1 MLAKKLRHAAVYG
14 LLAASTI
21 FASSASASTVAISEW
36 MYNGDEFIEFTNLTN
51 AAVDFTG
58 WSYDD
63 DSRNAGIVSLS
74 AFGLVASG
82 ESVILAESAASDFR
96 SNWGLSASTK
106 IIGGN
111 SVNLGRNDEIN
122 LYNASNTLVDRL
134 SYGDGNFS
142 GTIRTQNISGN
153 PNSLSVLDQDSVVA
167 GWTLS
172 LVGDSFASF
181 TSISGGF
188 IGNPG
193 KFALAPAAV
202 PVPAAFPMM
211 LSALAAFSL
220 SRKKRA

>member
-1 MLAKKLRHAAVYG
+1 MLTKKLNHVALGV
-14 LLAASTI
+14 LAASAL
-21 FASSASASTVAISEW
+21 FGSSASASTVAITEW

-63 DSRNAGIVSLS
+63 DSRVAGTVSLS

-96 SNWGLSASTK
+96 LSWGLSASTK

-111 SVNLGRNDEIN
+111 TVNLGRNDEIN
-122 LYNASNTLVDRL
+122 IYNASNSLVDRL
-134 SYGDGNFS
+134 TYGDGNFS
-142 GTIRTQNISGN
+142 GTIRTQNTSGN
-153 PNSLSVLDQDSVVA
+153 PNSLSVLDQDSVTA
-167 GWTLS
+167 GWSLS
-172 LVGDSFASF
+172 ALNDSFGSYASVPA
-181 TSISGGF
+181 GF

-202 PVPAAFPMM
+202 PIPAAFPMM

>member
-1 MLAKKLRHAAVYG
+1 MLTKKLSHVAFGVF
-14 LLAASTI
+14 AASAL
-21 FASSASASTVAISEW
+21 FGSSASASTVAITEW

-63 DSRNAGIVSLS
+63 DSRAAGTVSLS

-82 ESVILAESAASDFR
+82 ESVILAESNASDFR

-122 LYNASNTLVDRL
+122 LFNASNTLVDRL
-134 SYGDGNFS
+134 SYGDGNFLN
-142 GTIRTQNISGN
+142 TIRTLNISGN
-153 PNSLSVLDQDSVVA
+153 PNSLSVLDQDSVAA

-172 LVGDSFASF
+172 AVNDSFGSYASA
-181 TSISGGF
+181 TGGF
-188 IGNPG
+188 IANPG

>member
-1 MLAKKLRHAAVYG
+1 MPAKKFSPAAVCG
-14 LLAASTI
+14 FLSASVL
-21 FASSASASTVAISEW
+21 FASSVSASTVAITEW

-63 DSRNAGIVSLS
+63 DSRTAGTVSLS
-74 AFGLVASG
+74 ALGLVAPG
-82 ESVILAESAASDFR
+82 ESVILAERNAIDFR
-96 SNWGLSASTK
+96 SNWGLSASIK

-122 LYNASNTLVDRL
+122 LYNASNSLVDRL
-134 SYGDGNFS
+134 TYGDGNFP
-142 GTIRTQNISGN
+142 GTIRTQNVSGN
-153 PNSLSVLDQDSVVA
+153 PESLTILDQDDVSTA
-167 GWTLS
+167 WLLS
-172 LVGDSFASF
+172 SVGDDFASY
-181 TSISGGF
+181 TSVTGGF

-202 PVPAAFPMM
+202 PVPAALPMM

-220 SRKKRA
+220 SRKKRT

>member
-1 MLAKKLRHAAVYG
+1 MLTKKMSHGAFG
-14 LLAASTI
+14 LLAASTL
-21 FASSASASTVAISEW
+21 FASSVSASTVAITEW

-51 AAVDFTG
+51 TAVDFNG

-63 DSRNAGIVSLS
+63 DSRTAGVVNLS

-82 ESVILAESAASDFR
+82 ESVILTESDASTFR
-96 SNWGLSASTK
+96 SNWGLSTSTK

-111 SVNLGRNDEIN
+111 LVNLGRNDEIN
-122 LYNASNTLVDRL
+122 LYNSLNTLVDRL
-134 SYGDGNFS
+134 SFGDGNFP

-153 PNSLSVLDQDSVVA
+153 PNGLSVLDQDSVTA

-172 LVGDSFASF
+172 TVNDSFGSYASL
-181 TSISGGF
+181 SGGF

-193 KFALAPAAV
+193 KFALPPAAV

-220 SRKKRA
+220 SRKRSA

>member
-1 MLAKKLRHAAVYG
+1 MLTKKLNHVALGV
-14 LLAASTI
+14 LAASAL
-21 FASSASASTVAISEW
+21 FGSSASASTVAITEW

-63 DSRNAGIVSLS
+63 DSRVAGTVSLS

-82 ESVILAESAASDFR
+82 ESVILAESDASAFR

-111 SVNLGRNDEIN
+111 TVNLGRNDEIN
-122 LYNASNTLVDRL
+122 IYNAFNTLVDRL
-134 SYGDGNFS
+134 TYGDGNFS

-153 PNSLSVLDQDSVVA
+153 PNSLSVLDQDTVTA
-167 GWTLS
+167 GWSLS
-172 LVGDSFASF
+172 ALNDSFGSYASV
-181 TSISGGF
+181 SGGF
-188 IGNPG
+188 VGNPG

-202 PVPAAFPMM
+202 PIPAAFPMM

>member
-1 MLAKKLRHAAVYG
+1 MLSKKFSRAAYG
-14 LLAASTI
+14 VFAASAL
-21 FASSASASTVAISEW
+21 FASAASASTVAISEW

-51 AAVDFTG
+51 STVDFTG

-63 DSRNAGIVSLS
+63 DSRTAGTISLTD
-74 AFGLVASG
+74 FGVVASG
-82 ESVILAESAASDFR
+82 ESVILAESDASTFR
-96 SNWGLSASTK
+96 SNWNLSAAIK

-111 SVNLGRNDEIN
+111 SANLGRNDEIN
-122 LYNASNTLVDRL
+122 LYNASSALVDRL
-134 SYGDGNFS
+134 TYGDGNFA
-142 GTIRTQNISGN
+142 GTLRTQNISGN
-153 PNSLSVLDQDSVVA
+153 PNSLSVLDQDSVTA

-172 LVGDSFASF
+172 AVNDKFGSYASV
-181 TSISGGF
+181 GGF

-193 KFALAPAAV
+193 QFALAPSPV